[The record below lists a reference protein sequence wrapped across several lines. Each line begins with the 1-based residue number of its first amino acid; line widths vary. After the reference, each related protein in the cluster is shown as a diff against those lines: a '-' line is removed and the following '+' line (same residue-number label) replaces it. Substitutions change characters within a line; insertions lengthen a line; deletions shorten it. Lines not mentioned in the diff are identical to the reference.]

1 MTRRTHSTIDQLT
14 ADLREVI
21 TRMVVDAEW
30 PKDFPWEKSDV
41 PAEQYGKAKP
51 RYVDIALYCMFKSSP
66 VSLSALG
73 RWAKG
78 LQAFERMRTAAGLAK
93 QIMADVKDEHASA
106 AQKAAAE
113 IITAQIIDLASREDL
128 KPKDISMISGAV
140 RDCNQVAMQADKYQR
155 EQMKAKTADAVKNV
169 TEIAKKK
176 NIDPETLR
184 IIREEIY
191 GITKTA

>member
-1 MTRRTHSTIDQLT
+1 MTRRTHTTIDTLPGE
-14 ADLREVI
+14 LRETI
-21 TRMVVDAEW
+21 TRMVVDGDW
-30 PKDFPWEKSDV
+30 PKDFPWEKSDID
-41 PAEQYGKAKP
+41 PAQYGKAKP
-51 RYVDIALYCMFKSSP
+51 RYVDLVLYC
-66 VSLSALG
+66 VHNGHRLSLSALG

-155 EQMKAKTADAVKNV
+155 EQMKAKTESAVKNV
-169 TEIAKKK
+169 TEMAKKK
-176 NIDPETLR
+176 QIDPAVLQNIVEQ
-184 IIREEIY
+184 IY
-191 GITKTA
+191 GIVK

>member
-1 MTRRTHSTIDQLT
+1 MTRRTHSTIDTLP
-14 ADLREVI
+14 AELRETI
-21 TRMVVDAEW
+21 TRMVVDGDW
-30 PKDFPWEKSDV
+30 PKDFPWEKSDID
-41 PAEQYGKAKP
+41 PAQFGKAKP
-51 RYVDIALYCMFKSSP
+51 RYVDLVLYC
-66 VSLSALG
+66 VQNGHRLSLSALG

-155 EQMKAKTADAVKNV
+155 EQMKAKTEATVKNV
-169 TEIAKKK
+169 TEMAKKK
-176 NIDPETLR
+176 QIDPAVLQNIVEQ
-184 IIREEIY
+184 IY
-191 GITKTA
+191 GIVK

>member
-1 MTRRTHSTIDQLT
+1 MTRRTHSTIDTLP
-14 ADLREVI
+14 AELRDVI
-21 TRMVVDAEW
+21 TRMVVDADW
-30 PKDFPWEKSDV
+30 PKDFPWEKSDI
-41 PAEQYGKAKP
+41 PSELYGKSKP
-51 RYVDIALYCMFKSSP
+51 RYLDIVLYCLFKGSP
-66 VSLSALG
+66 VSPSSLG

-93 QIMADVKDEHASA
+93 QIMADVKDENASA

-155 EQMKAKTADAVKNV
+155 EQIKAKAEATVKTV
-169 TEIAKKK
+169 TEMAKKK
-176 NIDPETLR
+176 QIDPAVLQNIVEQ
-184 IIREEIY
+184 IY
-191 GITKTA
+191 GIVK